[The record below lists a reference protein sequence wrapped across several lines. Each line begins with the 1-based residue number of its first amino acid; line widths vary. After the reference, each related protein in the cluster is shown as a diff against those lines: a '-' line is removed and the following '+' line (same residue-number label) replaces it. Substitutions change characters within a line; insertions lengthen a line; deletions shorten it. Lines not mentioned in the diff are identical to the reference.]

1 MGTWYNRVPIIKDN
15 FGIRTTTPQECLA
28 LREFPKSFDFPDI
41 PIKSMYKQCG
51 NTVVV
56 PIVKRIAEQIAGCHS
71 KQLLNQYTRCL
82 LNIYFTVNVR
92 LRLENAYDKQSRKL
106 KKLFLHRT

>member
-1 MGTWYNRVPIIKDN
+1 MWEHSGCANCKKN
-15 FGIRTTTPQECLA
+15 CRTN
-28 LREFPKSFDFPDI
+28 S
-41 PIKSMYKQCG
+41 
-51 NTVVV
+51 
-56 PIVKRIAEQIAGCHS
+56 GCHS

-82 LNIYFTVNVR
+82 LNIYFTVNGR